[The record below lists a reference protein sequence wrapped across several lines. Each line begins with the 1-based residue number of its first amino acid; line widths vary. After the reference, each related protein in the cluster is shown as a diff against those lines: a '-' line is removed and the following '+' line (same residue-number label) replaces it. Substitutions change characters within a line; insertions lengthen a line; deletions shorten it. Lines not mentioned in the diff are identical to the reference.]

1 MLLMVIMMMIGIK
14 LIKCYVS
21 CYFSHSAGGG
31 SWDSSGDEDNNM
43 FGSNSKVRK
52 SQKVVI
58 SPQKFLSS
66 QFAWL
71 AQLGERWSAERQV
84 AGSNPG
90 RTNTQGLKITE
101 KKVLPL

>member
-1 MLLMVIMMMIGIK
+1 MLLMVIMMMIVIK

-31 SWDSSGDEDNNM
+31 SWDSSGDEDNM

-71 AQLGERWSAERQV
+71 AQLGERRSAEREV
-84 AGSNPG
+84 AGSNPA

>member
-1 MLLMVIMMMIGIK
+1 MLLMVIMMMIVIE

-71 AQLGERWSAERQV
+71 AQLGERWSAEQQV
-84 AGSNPG
+84 AGSNPA

>member
-1 MLLMVIMMMIGIK
+1 MLLMVIMVMIVIK

-71 AQLGERWSAERQV
+71 AQLGERRSAEREV
-84 AGSNPG
+84 AGSNPA